1 MCIAALLYVLINMFF
16 GKRNTKIGIKVSI
29 KIYYNQNIITREDLY
44 IFLLN
49 INFIIGFDYDIEN
62 FE

>member
-1 MCIAALLYVLINMFF
+1 MFF

-49 INFIIGFDYDIEN
+49 INFIIGFDYDVEN